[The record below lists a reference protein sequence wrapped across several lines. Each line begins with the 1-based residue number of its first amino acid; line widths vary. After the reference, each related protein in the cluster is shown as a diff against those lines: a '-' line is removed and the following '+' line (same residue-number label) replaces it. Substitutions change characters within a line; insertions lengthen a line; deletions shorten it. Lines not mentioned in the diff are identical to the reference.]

1 MDYRESNEMS
11 NLNVRNDIRKY
22 MTMQCIFSFAIFVCC
37 YQNVV
42 RSYNSTMLALSYE
55 YGFTS
60 RSLLGTIYHLIN
72 KILPVNM
79 MDYKAVLVFA
89 CVVTGLFCLLLMC
102 FSYVC
107 VKKCSDEIRK
117 PIEALLFF
125 FNTFAVSTFS
135 GAYNFFRVDLFM
147 IVVAL
152 LSAFVIMRGKCV
164 WLIIPLSAIGVM
176 FHQGFVFMYF
186 NVALIL
192 LICNFLDAKKG
203 ERKKYAFVFI
213 LSLVIGSVL
222 FLWFEFFSRGSG
234 YEILEAV
241 VNDAKA
247 VSLEG
252 RYHSTLL
259 AHEVLGIDL
268 AQSEGEWHKMS
279 VTQLA
284 WFTLLMIP
292 FIVIFVRFFI
302 NIFKKAE
309 KTFDKAKYIFVL
321 IGAAT
326 MLPDFLLKID
336 FGRWVM
342 AVMTY
347 YVVVICTVAILG
359 DKIVKEELRNIYLDV
374 KKKPYSMMYY
384 IYPIMFIPLCDV
396 DVDGFVQSLGDITN
410 RVFGIY
416 NI

>member
-1 MDYRESNEMS
+1 MDTV
-11 NLNVRNDIRKY
+11 NVRNDIRKY
-22 MTMQCIFSFAIFVCC
+22 MTMQCIFSFAIFICC
-37 YQNVV
+37 FQNVV

-72 KILPVNM
+72 KIIPVNM
-79 MDYKAVLVFA
+79 MDYNAVLVFA
-89 CVVTGLFCLLLMC
+89 CFVTGLFFLLLIY

-125 FNTFAVSTFS
+125 FNTFVISTFS

-152 LSAFVIMRGKCV
+152 LSALVIMGKKSV

-192 LICNFLDAKKG
+192 LIYMFLDADKG
-203 ERKKYAFVFI
+203 SKKKYAIVFV
-213 LSLVIGSVL
+213 LSFLIGSAL
-222 FLWFEFFSRGSG
+222 FLWFELFSRGNG
-234 YEILEAV
+234 YEILDAV

-247 VSLEG
+247 VSLDG
-252 RYHSTLL
+252 KYHSTLL

-284 WFTLLMIP
+284 WFTLLMLP

-302 NIFKKAE
+302 NIFKRSE
-309 KTFDKAKYIFVL
+309 TIVDKAKNIFIL

-347 YVVVICTVAILG
+347 YVVVIGTVAIMG
-359 DKIVKEELRNIYLDV
+359 DKIIKEELRDTYLRV
-374 KKKPYSMMYY
+374 REKPYAMMYF

-396 DVDGFVQSLGDITN
+396 DVDGFVQSLSDITN
-410 RVFGIY
+410 KVFGIY